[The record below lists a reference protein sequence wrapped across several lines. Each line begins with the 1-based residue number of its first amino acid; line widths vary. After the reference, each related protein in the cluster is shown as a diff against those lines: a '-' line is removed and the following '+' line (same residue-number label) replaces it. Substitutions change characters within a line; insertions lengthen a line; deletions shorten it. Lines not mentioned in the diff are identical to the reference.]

1 MKSDIIST
9 SKDKDKKENLP
20 KKNQKLIK
28 KMKCEVEDNELN
40 RKIAIH
46 HIDSFDFAMTNVLK
60 KLPKYIRPLEI
71 TSSEE
76 TKNIFSKMLISFED
90 LELG

>member
-1 MKSDIIST
+1 MKTD
-9 SKDKDKKENLP
+9 SKQTKEKNHNVP
-20 KKNQKLIK
+20 KKHDKLIK
-28 KMKCEVEDNELN
+28 KMKCEVEDNELI
-40 RKIAIH
+40 KTIAHH

-71 TSSEE
+71 NSSKE
-76 TKNIFSKMLISFED
+76 TENIFSKMLISYED

>member
-1 MKSDIIST
+1 MKSD
-9 SKDKDKKENLP
+9 SKQNKEKSNIGP
-20 KKNQKLIK
+20 KKHEKLLK
-28 KMKCEVEDNELN
+28 KMKCQVEENELIN
-40 RKIAIH
+40 TIAHH

-71 TSSEE
+71 NSSKE
-76 TKNIFSKMLISFED
+76 TENIFNKMLISFED

>member
-1 MKSDIIST
+1 MKSDIISN
-9 SKDKDKKENLP
+9 KDKDKKENLP
-20 KKNQKLIK
+20 KKHEKLIK
-28 KMKCEVEDNELN
+28 KMKCDVEDNEQI
-40 RKIAIH
+40 RKIALH

-71 TSSEE
+71 TSTEE
-76 TKNIFSKMLISFED
+76 TKNIFSKMLISYED

>member
-1 MKSDIIST
+1 MKSDINSN
-9 SKDKDKKENLP
+9 KDKDKKENLP
-20 KKNQKLIK
+20 KKNEKLIK
-28 KMKCEVEDNELN
+28 KMKCEVEDNEQI
-40 RKIAIH
+40 RKIALH

-71 TSSEE
+71 SSTEE

>member
-1 MKSDIIST
+1 MKSDIISN
-9 SKDKDKKENLP
+9 KDKDKKENP
-20 KKNQKLIK
+20 SKKHEKLIK
-28 KMKCEVEDNELN
+28 KMKCEVEDNEQI
-40 RKIAIH
+40 RKIAFH

-71 TSSEE
+71 TSTEE